1 MNIRIHSYIAVY
13 INKADI
19 NHLSDCSLFHSCSL
33 SCTFIIFYLVVSF
46 VVFVMSFAPVC
57 LMYYLFYFFCTYYIS
72 DIDNMQFFKCSGFY
86 YYSFYRTVLWQILYL
101 FVLYLQI
108 HRRDFS
114 YSLSVCL
121 SDKNRTSRSC
131 HISPSSLWE

>member
-1 MNIRIHSYIAVY
+1 MWFNWLVLQVTPNVRQVFISHLHVFEMNIRIHSYIAVY

-33 SCTFIIFYLVVSF
+33 SCTFIIFYLFVSF

-86 YYSFYRTVLWQILYL
+86 YYSFYRTVL
-101 FVLYLQI
+101 
-108 HRRDFS
+108 
-114 YSLSVCL
+114 
-121 SDKNRTSRSC
+121 
-131 HISPSSLWE
+131 